1 MNGRLAIDIGVLLV
15 YFTVIIFIGLYM
27 GRKEDNLED
36 FALGGRRIPWWAVLA
51 SIIAAETSAGT
62 FFGTP
67 GEGFA
72 LRNYTYLQLA
82 FGTIIA
88 RVLVSYIFIKPYY
101 DYKVYSIYEYLT
113 ARFGV
118 ATKNAASAIFMI
130 TRLLASGARLYVAA
144 IALALAYEMIRGVRP
159 GQLETLYIYI
169 GATVAIVILTAI
181 YTTLGGIKA
190 VIWTDL
196 IQASIMIGSALVA
209 LGLLYFSIPG
219 GWAEIRQ
226 RLNDFQDVKLIDT
239 GFPREAAG
247 TVQEIAAGDT
257 GTPRS
262 FSLQEQEVGAT
273 RDYATNN
280 PWIATSSDQ
289 LRTGD
294 SVTAFYR
301 EEHDKR
307 IATAVSDSPPPA
319 PVKWWAKLLTM
330 FAIEYTIFA
339 GLFGATFI
347 TMATHGTDQ
356 DMVQRMLTAP
366 DVRRSR
372 RSLILSGLA
381 DIPIVLTFLSIG
393 ILLWVYYQ
401 AHPDPNL
408 PKTPNETF
416 CHFILYEMPVG
427 LRGLLIAGIFA
438 TAMGSLST
446 AINALATSFT
456 RDWYQPYINPRATAQ
471 QSLRAVRWATVWFS
485 VLMIVVAS
493 ATSYLVIVHPTIRII
508 PIVLG
513 IFGYTYGSLL
523 GVFLC
528 GMFTRRRGNN
538 AGNIIAMIAG
548 FMVVAFLSGLPN
560 ALGRIVGTQLYRQP
574 SWLPVME
581 FPWWICFGTIVT
593 FGVAILFRT
602 EKDHQRPTG

>member
-1 MNGRLAIDIGVLLV
+1 MDARLGIDSTVLLL
-15 YFTVIIFIGLYM
+15 YFVIIISIGLYM
-27 GRKEDNLED
+27 GRKEEDLKD

-82 FGTIIA
+82 LGTILA
-88 RVLVSYIFIKPYY
+88 RILVSYIFIKPYY

-118 ATKNAASAIFMI
+118 ATKNAASAVFMI

-144 IALALAYEMIRGVRP
+144 IALALAYEMISGRRP
-159 GQLETLYIYI
+159 EQAETLLIYI
-169 GATVAIVILTAI
+169 GSTIAIVILTAI

-190 VIWTDL
+190 VIWTDF

-209 LGLLYFSIPG
+209 LGLLYSAIPG
-219 GWAEIRQ
+219 GWNEIVARHGGFGIS
-226 RLNDFQDVKLIDT
+226 DFLTT
-239 GFPREAAG
+239 GLDPAK
-247 TVQEIAAGDT
+247 T
-257 GTPRS
+257 GW
-262 FSLQEQEVGAT
+262 EKIKG
-273 RDYATNN
+273 
-280 PWIATSSDQ
+280 
-289 LRTGD
+289 
-294 SVTAFYR
+294 
-301 EEHDKR
+301 
-307 IATAVSDSPPPA
+307 
-319 PVKWWAKLLTM
+319 M
-330 FAIEYTIFA
+330 FETEYTIFA
-339 GLFGATFI
+339 GLIGATFI

-366 DVRRSR
+366 DIRRSR

-393 ILLWVYYQ
+393 LLLWTYYQ
-401 AHPDPNL
+401 AHPDPTF

-446 AINALATSFT
+446 ALNALATSFT
-456 RDWYQPYINPRATAQ
+456 RDWYESYINPNATSE
-471 QSLRAVRWATVWFS
+471 QSLRAVRWATVWFAT
-485 VLMIVVAS
+485 LMIVVAS
-493 ATSYLVIVHPTIRII
+493 TTSYLVIVHPNVRII

-528 GMFTRRRGNN
+528 GMFTKRRGNN
-538 AGNIIAMIAG
+538 SGNIVAMIIG
-548 FMVVAFLSGLPN
+548 FIVVAILSGLPN
-560 ALGRIVGTQLYRQP
+560 SIASIFGGQLYPQP
-574 SWLPVME
+574 SWLPILV

-593 FGVAILFRT
+593 FCVAVLFKSRREHYPPGVA
-602 EKDHQRPTG
+602 